1 MISKN
6 IPTDTLTDDINAP
19 LEDYEMCETGLN
31 NVADTT
37 HSPSQ
42 KSTPI
47 DVTAMGRWEWDI
59 AMAAMLLAKP

>member
-6 IPTDTLTDDINAP
+6 IPIDRLTDDINAP

-37 HSPSQ
+37 HSPSH

-47 DVTAMGRWEWDI
+47 DVTVMGRWEWDI
-59 AMAAMLLAKP
+59 AMAAMLLVKP